1 MRPACPIMA
10 LALFQHLFTLI
21 PRGFTCS
28 GGGMRS
34 RDSWLHRTG
43 IVFLALE
50 GHVESCSS
58 GGHLF
63 ADLWRWSSSGS
74 GLFGYDSGQQTR
86 GCCLCMTWRITHEGL
101 IESGRLRLL
110 TVPSCLVLLY
120 HWSSS
125 GVPQLCVL
133 ILLDCRAATQALS
146 HPEDESSDGVQHLR
160 VLRLNGFTT
169 QYSESQVSLAVNI
182 RSSPGC
188 DAATCQVRPGHTHC
202 PGDSQRTLWTLMLSL
217 LPRVFVQ
224 LPGWT
229 CARQAGPSAE
239 VGTWDFLILSDT
251 FMSDIWLLEIVK
263 LLICPCVLLGLT
275 SFNDSTG
282 GLHPSMRRWNSH
294 HAHGRVWWQ

>member
-86 GCCLCMTWRITHEGL
+86 GCCLAWHE
-101 IESGRLRLL
+101 ESHMR
-110 TVPSCLVLLY
+110 VLLKAADCAFWLSQAVLFCSITEAVVVY
-120 HWSSS
+120 HSFAYWS
-125 GVPQLCVL
+125 
-133 ILLDCRAATQALS
+133 LLDCRAATQALS
-146 HPEDESSDGVQHLR
+146 HPEDESSD
-160 VLRLNGFTT
+160 GFTT

-188 DAATCQVRPGHTHC
+188 DAATCQVRPGT
-202 PGDSQRTLWTLMLSL
+202 RI
-217 LPRVFVQ
+217 VQ
-224 LPGWT
+224 
-229 CARQAGPSAE
+229 
-239 VGTWDFLILSDT
+239 
-251 FMSDIWLLEIVK
+251 EIVSVPFELWCFLSFLVFSYNCQVGHVQGK
-263 LLICPCVLLGLT
+263 LVPAQRWGHGIFWYYLTLSCLT
-275 SFNDSTG
+275 SDF
-282 GLHPSMRRWNSH
+282 
-294 HAHGRVWWQ
+294 